1 MMFSRIS
8 NGTPLLSVMLLVTA
22 AVTVCA
28 LTEQEPVSF
37 RSEIAPLLLAQCQG
51 CHGAEDAKGEYRL
64 DSYSELMR
72 APKNE
77 PPRIQSGNPSDS
89 LFLQLL
95 VAEDADD
102 RMPQKSAPLEPRQVE
117 LVRRWIAEGAL
128 FDAENPNSALV
139 QIIPVRRHDLAPEK
153 YPRPLPITALAFSPD
168 GSELAA
174 SGLREITIWNSATG
188 QLIRRIPNMVQ
199 RTFALDWSPNGKQLA
214 AAGGIPGELGEVRVF
229 NPVNG
234 KLLVVAHR
242 AGDVA
247 LDVRFNH
254 AGSMFAVADAE
265 NRITLYRAVDFSRL
279 RLIDNHADWVL
290 ALAWSPD
297 GKFLVSAS
305 RDKTAKIFEAKS
317 GETISTYGGHQ
328 KEVFGVAFRSDGN
341 QVYSTGRDAKIHVW
355 KAGSA
360 DTTGKRFGAERVAD
374 IGGLGPAMARPLMS
388 GDQFFSHANSGKVR
402 QHDAASRKVL
412 REFDG
417 AVDWTQ
423 SLAHQAAVN
432 LLAAGSHNGQ
442 VRIWETQTGKKLS
455 QFVASPGR

>member
-1 MMFSRIS
+1 M
-8 NGTPLLSVMLLVTA
+8 
-22 AVTVCA
+22 
-28 LTEQEPVSF
+28 
-37 RSEIAPLLLAQCQG
+37 
-51 CHGAEDAKGEYRL
+51 
-64 DSYSELMR
+64 
-72 APKNE
+72 
-77 PPRIQSGNPSDS
+77 
-89 LFLQLL
+89 
-95 VAEDADD
+95 
-102 RMPQKSAPLEPRQVE
+102 
-117 LVRRWIAEGAL
+117 
-128 FDAENPNSALV
+128 
-139 QIIPVRRHDLAPEK
+139 
-153 YPRPLPITALAFSPD
+153 
-168 GSELAA
+168 
-174 SGLREITIWNSATG
+174 
-188 QLIRRIPNMVQ
+188 
-199 RTFALDWSPNGKQLA
+199 ALDWSPNGKQLA
-214 AAGGIPGELGEVRVF
+214 AAGGIPGELGEVRAF

-234 KLLVVAHR
+234 KVRAVAHR

-247 LDVRFNH
+247 LDARFNH

-265 NRITLYRAVDFSRL
+265 NQITIYRAVDFSRL

-305 RDKTAKIFEAKS
+305 RDKTAKIYEAKS

-402 QHDAASRKVL
+402 QHDAASRKLL

-423 SLAHQAAVN
+423 SLAHQAAVT
-432 LLAAGSHNGQ
+432 LLAAG
-442 VRIWETQTGKKLS
+442 VITAK
-455 QFVASPGR
+455 